1 MRAKHHATIT
11 DGALRAIHGAALIT
25 RDGRYNRSAIIHKAR
40 REMKRGLSWSEA
52 QRYAWRV
59 ARGQMTKAREYDA
72 SARFFRLAPIAR
84 ARQDRPFPQIA
95 A

>member
-1 MRAKHHATIT
+1 MRAQRGPIS
-11 DGALRAIHGAALIT
+11 DGAILSIHGAALIT

-40 REMKRGLSWSEA
+40 REMQRGLSWSEA

-59 ARGQMTKAREYDA
+59 ARGQMAKAREYDA
-72 SARFFRLAPIAR
+72 SARRFKLAPIAR
-84 ARQDRPFPQIA
+84 ARQNRPFPQIA